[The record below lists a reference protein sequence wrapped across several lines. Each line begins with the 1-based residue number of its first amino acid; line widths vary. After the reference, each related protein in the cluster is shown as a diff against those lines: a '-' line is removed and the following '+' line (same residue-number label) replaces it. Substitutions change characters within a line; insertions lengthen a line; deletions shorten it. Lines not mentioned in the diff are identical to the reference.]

1 MVIYYH
7 MYNLELVTLLEKV
20 LMKSYQMKNGEHAF
34 HCPFC
39 NHHKKKLQVN
49 CETQKWHCWVCNKG
63 GYKIGILLRKINAPQ
78 QIITDV
84 LKLLDDYV
92 GTKKQ
97 QEEVTKYDVS
107 LPKCYKPLWEKTDDP
122 LHKNAMYYLKKRGI
136 GGKEILRYSIG
147 YCSSNGYSN
156 RIIVPSYDADGK
168 LNYFIARDM
177 FPNSSMKYKNP
188 PMSKDTVAFELFIN
202 WNEPVILCEGVFDA
216 ITINKNAIPLLGK
229 FPSKTLVMRLIEK
242 RVKKIYVALD
252 EDAKKDAVKL
262 SKFLMDNGIETYL
275 LDMNDKDPSEIGY
288 KNFWKMIEN
297 TKETKFSD
305 IIKGKLYG

>member
-1 MVIYYH
+1 
-7 MYNLELVTLLEKV
+7 
-20 LMKSYQMKNGEHAF
+20 MKNGEHAF

-49 CETQKWHCWVCNKG
+49 FETQKWHCWVCNKG
-63 GYKIGILLRKINAPQ
+63 GHKIGILLRKINAPKN
-78 QIITDV
+78 IISEV
-84 LKLLDDYV
+84 LKILGDYKGV
-92 GTKKQ
+92 KHEKDEKT
-97 QEEVTKYDVS
+97 EYNVS
-107 LPKCYKPLWEKTDDP
+107 LPQCYQPLWKKSDDP
-122 LHKNAMYYLKKRGI
+122 LYKNALSYLQKRGI
-136 GGKEILRYSIG
+136 GPREILRYSIG
-147 YCSSNGYSN
+147 YCDGGDYRD
-156 RIIVPSYDADGK
+156 RIIIPSYDFEGK
-168 LNYFIARDM
+168 LNYFLARDM
-177 FPNSSMKYKNP
+177 FPNSKFKYKNP

>member
-1 MVIYYH
+1 

-20 LMKSYQMKNGEHAF
+20 LMKSYQMKNGESAF

-39 NHHKKKLQVN
+39 NHHKKKLQIN
-49 CETQKWHCWVCNKG
+49 TETQKWHCWVCNKG
-63 GYKIGILLRKINAPQ
+63 GYKIGILLRKINAPKN
-78 QIITDV
+78 IISEV
-84 LKLLDDYV
+84 LRILGDYRGV
-92 GTKKQ
+92 SKE

-288 KNFWKMIEN
+288 KNFWKMVED